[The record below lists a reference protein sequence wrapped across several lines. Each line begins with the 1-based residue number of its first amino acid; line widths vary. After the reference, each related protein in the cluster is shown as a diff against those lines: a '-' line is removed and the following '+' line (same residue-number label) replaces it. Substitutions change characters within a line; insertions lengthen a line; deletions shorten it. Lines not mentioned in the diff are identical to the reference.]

1 MYTEQEDTVEEPTIP
16 IEVYRFFE
24 RRNAFE
30 LLMPESPIHPE
41 LLSQSAFEIDAIGNI
56 KGIYEKDEN
65 GVKATYETTRMLK
78 KFKCTIEAPL
88 HQWNIWDEYIPKD
101 FADKILQTLG
111 DTIPYEI
118 RIQKTLQY
126 GSEKED
132 FEVSEPTNRTF
143 STKILCKNKFV
154 RITKINHYD
163 KLRIDIDEL
172 HQPINYPYL

>member
-1 MYTEQEDTVEEPTIP
+1 MYTEQENTVEELTIP

-65 GVKATYETTRMLK
+65 GVRATYETTRMHK
-78 KFKCTIEAPL
+78 KFKCVIEAPI
-88 HQWNIWDEYIPKD
+88 HQWALWNEYFPND
-101 FADKILQTLG
+101 FVIKVSETLG
-111 DTIPYEI
+111 GIIPYELK
-118 RIQKTLQY
+118 IQKTLQY
-126 GSEKED
+126 GSEKES
-132 FEVSEPTNRTF
+132 FVVSEPTNRTF
-143 STKILCKNKFV
+143 TTKILCKNKFV
-154 RITKINHYD
+154 RITKINRD
-163 KLRIDIDEL
+163 KKLRIDIDEL